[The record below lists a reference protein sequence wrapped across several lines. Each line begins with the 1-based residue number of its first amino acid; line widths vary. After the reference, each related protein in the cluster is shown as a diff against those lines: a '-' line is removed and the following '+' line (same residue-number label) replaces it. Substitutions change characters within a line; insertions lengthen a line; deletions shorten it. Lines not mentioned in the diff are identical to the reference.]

1 MKKINILSESELR
14 RLVKKT
20 INEKL
25 LYEQAQTQPQD
36 YTIQQLQNLLNKKG
50 YNVGT
55 VDGKAG
61 QNTLKGINAALSK
74 VTPSTTTGGEAVV
87 ASPLELGGKITPIP
101 TATKTAIKSTTVPTT
116 SGTNAETKTNQP
128 AQYLDDLG
136 L

>member
-36 YTIQQLQNLLNKKG
+36 YTIQQLQNLLNQKG

-55 VDGKAG
+55 VDGSYRLSIRPNGAG
-61 QNTLKGINAALSK
+61 QEDKHYIAYNTPVPANDSVALTLGVTMDAADVLTVFASNASLSFN
-74 VTPSTTTGGEAVV
+74 VFGT
-87 ASPLELGGKITPIP
+87 EL
-101 TATKTAIKSTTVPTT
+101 S
-116 SGTNAETKTNQP
+116 
-128 AQYLDDLG
+128 
-136 L
+136 